1 MLFYSLIRIFV
12 EKNMMDKTWTIRAN
26 EPVTLRMRK
35 LQKGGYSLCI
45 DISEISQLLTLIHDR
60 MDEDEYE
67 DDDGKSILLADYL
80 ATHKRECLA
89 THRGNSYMHLC
100 KNMENKLR
108 GFLGKRYKTL
118 HMDDI
123 DTKMCRDF
131 VTYLRGVRTRNGRL
145 LSPVSVHHYFNAF
158 KSLLNTAM
166 KDEVIAHNPIDH
178 MKRGEIPERPMVVR
192 NFLDAAEVARL
203 AATPCR
209 NEEVSR
215 AFLFSCLTGLRI
227 SDIRQLTWNN
237 FRKVG
242 GEWYC
247 HVVMQKTQ
255 EPLICKLTTAAY
267 ALLEAVER
275 TRLTIFRLP
284 CTSSIERNV
293 KRWAKRAG
301 ITKHVTF
308 HTARHS
314 YATIALMAGADIY
327 TISRLLGHK
336 NIRSTQIYAAVVDA
350 QRDAA
355 TDGVSKLFQ
364 KQLIKLE
371 KRRHR

>member
-1 MLFYSLIRIFV
+1 MNKINLKNSSLVYAIQRALYSTPTTVCHKFQPFPLEKNKSLFAFLLAYSYLFRKRGRHSRSKKTNHYLLFYSLIRIFV
-12 EKNMMDKTWTIRAN
+12 EKKKMEKTWTIRAN

-80 ATHKRECLA
+80 ANHKRECLA

-131 VTYLRGVRTRNGRL
+131 VTYLRGVRTWNGRL

-203 AATPCR
+203 AATPCA

-255 EPLICKLTTAAY
+255 EPLICKLTTAA
-267 ALLEAVER
+267 
-275 TRLTIFRLP
+275 
-284 CTSSIERNV
+284 
-293 KRWAKRAG
+293 
-301 ITKHVTF
+301 
-308 HTARHS
+308 
-314 YATIALMAGADIY
+314 
-327 TISRLLGHK
+327 
-336 NIRSTQIYAAVVDA
+336 
-350 QRDAA
+350 
-355 TDGVSKLFQ
+355 
-364 KQLIKLE
+364 
-371 KRRHR
+371 